1 MEAIATDLCLRWL
14 SEPAADPLH
23 VAAEHSELPRT
34 AAPFPDGQ
42 GDGWIELQDLHLGM
56 HLCRVVH
63 RFVPGQAGLAPM
75 SDVRAA
81 LTEPILF
88 IQTTRV
94 GRGVLYDRR
103 LERWLAH
110 AADSCIFAHLDRVD
124 HQHWAETGTTL
135 EVTALGIGYSKL
147 QRALGEATARDLL
160 AALDIAALPSAQVH
174 PVPGPLKAILESC
187 LVDSLTGNLRR
198 LHAQARVLDFLVALV
213 GQRDAL
219 VRPEVRQRIPIIRL
233 REELDQLYGS
243 VPCLDELARRY
254 GVSARALNECFKEAF
269 GRTIFA
275 YVTERRL
282 EAAQACLR
290 GGQAPLKV
298 VAARLGYASVS
309 HFSQAFIRKFGYRP
323 GSIRHQSPPAGDG

>member
-1 MEAIATDLCLRWL
+1 MKAIATDLCLRWL

-63 RFVPGQAGLAPM
+63 RFAPGQADLVPM
-75 SDVRAA
+75 SDVRA
-81 LTEPILF
+81 
-88 IQTTRV
+88 
-94 GRGVLYDRR
+94 
-103 LERWLAH
+103 
-110 AADSCIFAHLDRVD
+110 S
-124 HQHWAETGTTL
+124 
-135 EVTALGIGYSKL
+135 LG
-147 QRALGEATARDLL
+147 
-160 AALDIAALPSAQVH
+160 IAALPSAQVH

-187 LVDSLTGNLRR
+187 LVDSLTGSLRR

-243 VPCLDELARRY
+243 VPGLDELARRY

-275 YVTERRL
+275 YVTARRL

-290 GGQAPLKV
+290 GGQAPLKTDLTLRQATIGNASCHV
-298 VAARLGYASVS
+298 PNSTGHNSAATARHCCRNQRWA
-309 HFSQAFIRKFGYRP
+309 
-323 GSIRHQSPPAGDG
+323 GSFRRDGCQMR